1 MAKKDKLKK
10 PDLNYRVIG
19 TLTDKERKTAKRY
32 GIDPDEYVYQRPDR
46 VGAGSKKKNPNNFSA
61 DVAAAANKDY
71 DTRRSIEAAALSG
84 NKKAQKYAESGF
96 SDLGD
101 VTKDNN
107 MFRRMH
113 GRFGNGGDFASQS
126 DYSGLTYDLVQRDRE
141 QLIAKNFK
149 DDYIEKNL
157 GPRANSDTE
166 LEIPT
171 ATSGNATAGDN
182 SIASPISQINSADIT
197 GNRNSVDQD
206 NSADQDQ
213 AGTFLDKYKLNL
225 KDNSFR
231 A

>member
-10 PDLNYRVIG
+10 PHYGWRNIG

-32 GIDPDEYVYQRPDR
+32 GIDPDEYVYQRPGGGGVR
-46 VGAGSKKKNPNNFSA
+46 KKSPNDFSD
-61 DVAAAANKDY
+61 DVTAAANKDY

-84 NKKAQKYAESGF
+84 NKNAQKYAESGF

-101 VTKDNN
+101 VTKANN

-113 GRFGNGGDFASQS
+113 GRFGNGGDFAGQS
-126 DYSGLTYDLVQRDRE
+126 DYSGLTYDLVKRDRE

-157 GPRANSDTE
+157 GPRENSDTE

-171 ATSGNATAGDN
+171 ATSSNATAGDN
-182 SIASPISQINSADIT
+182 SIASSISQASGIDIAGTRNSADQ
-197 GNRNSVDQD
+197 NNSV
-206 NSADQDQ
+206 DQDQ